1 MVGKEKECWG
11 RGDFLCVWGQSCMQ
25 PLKVLIRNWG
35 WNEKEGI
42 KAKGNVRVGV

>member
-1 MVGKEKECWG
+1 MVGKGKECWG
-11 RGDFLCVWGQSCMQ
+11 GGCMCGQSCMQ